1 MAQTR
6 ASKSKTESAKAAPTS
21 TEKKTTAK
29 KKAPVKKAVKAVAKK
44 KAPIKKAVKAVST
57 YDELMKLAKEY
68 GVDDNAMFI
77 AAAKQYDIQLK
88 VIDLIRKEIEEGDTD
103 LIESKEY
110 VKGSPNA
117 YASPLIKELP
127 KHSDSANRTLGTMLD
142 IITKLGKRVEEE
154 SGLSKFEKEFS

>member
-21 TEKKTTAK
+21 TKKKTT
-29 KKAPVKKAVKAVAKK
+29 AKK

>member
-21 TEKKTTAK
+21 TKKNTTAK
-29 KKAPVKKAVKAVAKK
+29 KKAS
-44 KAPIKKAVKAVST
+44 IKKAVKAVST